1 MKAFKLR
8 QQVMSVVIPGTCC
21 EPRSPPKTSKRCLVI
36 FSGQDTDYSPRHAHG
51 LPNQVF
57 RSRLCPRAVCH
68 GKASFV
74 EKVLKPHRVMVVAPR
89 ITNDKVVPQCWHT
102 RRRIFQARTI
112 IIRRYCTDVK
122 FIEYVFPTPNS
133 NREQA
138 RVEAFLAF
146 LASVG
151 LKVGIPRRSRRK
163 NEFSKDRPK
172 ATSLGNL
179 QVKFSLCDYFVCE
192 VVFALALDS
201 YPTGWLLPKTKNVNS
216 VLRATKPSV

>member
-1 MKAFKLR
+1 
-8 QQVMSVVIPGTCC
+8 
-21 EPRSPPKTSKRCLVI
+21 
-36 FSGQDTDYSPRHAHG
+36 
-51 LPNQVF
+51 
-57 RSRLCPRAVCH
+57 
-68 GKASFV
+68 
-74 EKVLKPHRVMVVAPR
+74 MVVAPR

-216 VLRATKPSV
+216 VLRATKPSVLLRSGVVKHLSPKMVAYGLEVLPITWWRELFRGILHLASAQ